1 MENSEVY
8 AVICISILL
17 TAPVIVSQ
25 QIPADKGQ
33 VNAWFG
39 GIIKPVK
46 ERGNSLD
53 PELIQAES
61 NPKVITVRQGGGGEF
76 NSVKKAIESVALG
89 NTKRVIISIGPGV
102 YKEKI
107 KIERGKPF
115 ITLLGDPKNMPNLTF
130 GGTAKEYGT
139 VNSATLIAESNYFVA
154 ANLNIVNSAPKPVS
168 GKTVG
173 GQAVA
178 LRVSG
183 DRSAI
188 YNCNIYGFQDTLC
201 DDKGNHFF
209 KDCYVSGTVDFIFGS
224 GKSLYLNTDIFVE
237 KRERGGFTVITA
249 QARESSSEDTGYSFV
264 HGSITGTAS
273 NSFLGR
279 AWRSN
284 PRVVFAYTD
293 MSNVVNPAG
302 WTHNRFPE
310 RAKTVYYG
318 EYKCK
323 GPGANPSKREPFVK
337 QLSGAEA
344 LPFLGL
350 NFIEATKWLLPPPKY

>member
-17 TAPVIVSQ
+17 IAPVIVSQ
-25 QIPADKGQ
+25 QIPADKRQ
-33 VNAWFG
+33 VNAWFE

-61 NPKVITVRQGGGGEF
+61 NPKVIKVRQGGGGEF

-115 ITLLGDPKNMPNLTF
+115 ITLLGNPKNMPNLTF

-154 ANLNIVNSAPKPVS
+154 ANLNIVNSAPKPER

-209 KDCYVSGTVDFIFGS
+209 KDCYVSGTVDFIFGEHGHIRGEARRWRIYS
-224 GKSLYLNTDIFVE
+224 DNSTSERKFIGRHGLFV
-237 KRERGGFTVITA
+237 
-249 QARESSSEDTGYSFV
+249 
-264 HGSITGTAS
+264 
-273 NSFLGR
+273 R
-279 AWRSN
+279 AWQRYRNSKQ
-284 PRVVFAYTD
+284 FI
-293 MSNVVNPAG
+293 
-302 WTHNRFPE
+302 F
-310 RAKTVYYG
+310 G
-318 EYKCK
+318 E
-323 GPGANPSKREPFVK
+323 GLEEQSK
-337 QLSGAEA
+337 SG
-344 LPFLGL
+344 LC
-350 NFIEATKWLLPPPKY
+350 IY

>member
-17 TAPVIVSQ
+17 IAPAIVSQ
-25 QIPADKGQ
+25 QIPADKRQ
-33 VNAWFG
+33 VNAWFE

-61 NPKVITVRQGGGGEF
+61 NPKVIKVRQGGGGEF
-76 NSVKKAIESVALG
+76 NSVKKAIESVPLG

-102 YKEKI
+102 TKRKSKLNEGSHSLHCWEIQK
-107 KIERGKPF
+107 
-115 ITLLGDPKNMPNLTF
+115 TPNLTF

-154 ANLNIVNSAPKPVS
+154 ANLNIVNSAPKPES

-237 KRERGGFTVITA
+237 KREGGGFTVITA

-284 PRVVFAYTD
+284 PRVVYAYTD
-293 MSNVVNPAG
+293 MSNVVNPAC
-302 WTHNRFPE
+302 WMD
-310 RAKTVYYG
+310 
-318 EYKCK
+318 
-323 GPGANPSKREPFVK
+323 S
-337 QLSGAEA
+337 
-344 LPFLGL
+344 
-350 NFIEATKWLLPPPKY
+350 